1 MSTFE
6 EGKNTLTN
14 KEYAYQ
20 YYLNKGLTPVMASAI
35 VGNLVKESGLN
46 PTIIGR
52 ADNKGSVGIAQWHS
66 GRLDNLK
73 RFAGNNWKKLDNQL
87 DFVLHELR
95 TTEKRAF
102 DKLKNAKTVEE
113 ATTSF
118 MNEYER
124 PSSDPKINRI
134 NDRVTE
140 ALSVAGMKPQQTFS
154 HNMLDTTVNLNAN
167 LLNLET
173 STTEYKE
180 PEEPEVTEA
189 KQDITKKSF
198 QEDLM
203 KIISGQPS
211 AQQPV
216 QQQQEQ
222 SFAPSDLPDPYNYIQ
237 QDPGYNFEEYQDG
250 GKITKDFLVNW
261 YTNRKLPDEALNETY
276 QKEKPLYIEQ
286 AKAVKDPNYVDK
298 IGDDEETLGLY
309 HKDTGAIDVLKGS
322 HPLVYTHEASHAIN
336 MPLQNTKSSMTAFT
350 EIGKNIIPE
359 DRIKDEWIKE
369 HYKELSNYNEVIP
382 RLNSYR
388 QLHGLKPDQVIT
400 PELIKENRD
409 SYKKGTIPYEANTDQ
424 LYEMFENEGLSNI
437 LNKVVTS
444 DRNPYKHYAQNGG
457 IIPVSEN
464 GVYEYPMQEVIV
476 PTQDG
481 RITMSEVDYPI
492 VGISMETGEQQF
504 MMPEGEYSFDNT
516 KNVFEVP
523 QFQNAGTFKL
533 RDEILDRRVVKETIP
548 DFAKNV
554 KIIKQETFVPDID
567 TLKRLRPDIKN
578 DQGIYF
584 GKGEDTTYVSPGN
597 ALKEVVIE
605 PHKKPSNKIDTS
617 NITDAKAIQQKLVD
631 FGYDLGNYGE
641 NRNGVDGKIG
651 KKTRQA
657 IDSYNEIVGYQ
668 EEHKRS
674 KSKKKVEDYIVEK
687 LGDRN
692 YNKRELELFRD
703 SSYLTSKPELM
714 DEDVKKQVEVNKRSG
729 AIDSDYLVISD
740 KNSRGYVFDKNNNLV
755 KSFKT
760 VTGRDSGEDTKIN
773 SKKWV
778 EANPGKSFKD
788 YIEYL
793 DKTGQKYTP
802 SGVYFVGK
810 KDKTY
815 SELKAGSML
824 GEAALEFN
832 KIFRPGEVKRRE
844 AAREHS
850 YGDVGLIGLKRLSG
864 EGIGEAIHSTGTEE
878 RTKNLSDLSMPSDR
892 KMSSGCVNVGD
903 EDLGF
908 CFKELKHNTPV
919 FLLREDEKTLS
930 PEVLKFKGASK
941 KEREVVNGLYN
952 NYEKLKK
959 DFGEDTDKYINYAT
973 GILGNESNFGDMSI
987 KGEVKEALAK
997 NQFVRKLAGAKG
1009 DASIG
1014 AAQIKW
1020 SSLTPQIREKLKS
1033 FNITNPEDL
1042 EETGKA
1048 SIAAMY
1054 LLKNKVS
1061 GQGSID
1067 KGIKSYLGATS
1078 DNSKTRHYI
1087 RKVKD

>member
-6 EGKNTLTN
+6 EGKKTLTN

-20 YYLNKGLTPVMASAI
+20 YYLNKGLTPIMSSAI
-35 VGNLVKESGLN
+35 VGNLIKESGLN
-46 PTIIGR
+46 PSIIGK
-52 ADNKGSVGIAQWHS
+52 ADNKGSIGIAQWHS

-73 RFAGNNWKKLDNQL
+73 RFAGNNWKSLDSQL
-87 DFVLHELR
+87 DFVLHELN
-95 TTEKRAF
+95 TTERGAF
-102 DKLKNAKTVEE
+102 DKLKRAKTVEE

-124 PSSDPKINRI
+124 PSSNPKINRI
-134 NDRVTE
+134 NERITE
-140 ALSVAGMKPQQTFS
+140 ALSIAGMEPQQVFS
-154 HNMLDTTVNLNAN
+154 HDMLDTTVSMDAKPVS
-167 LLNLET
+167 LET

-180 PEEPEVTEA
+180 PEDLEVTEA
-189 KQDITKKSF
+189 KKDIEKKSF
-198 QEDLM
+198 QEDLLE
-203 KIISGQPS
+203 IISRQTPI
-211 AQQPV
+211 QQPA
-216 QQQQEQ
+216 QQQQQ
-222 SFAPSDLPDPYNYIQ
+222 TQQNDLPDPYNYIQ

-250 GKITKDFLVNW
+250 GKVTKDFLVNW
-261 YTNRKLPDEALNETY
+261 YTNRRLPDNTLNEVY
-276 QKEKPLYIEQ
+276 QKEKPLYIE
-286 AKAVKDPNYVDK
+286 KARTVQNPNYVDK
-298 IGDDEETLGLY
+298 IGDDGETLGLY
-309 HKDTGAIDVLKGS
+309 HQDTGAIDVLKGS
-322 HPLVYTHEASHAIN
+322 DPLVYTHEASHAIN
-336 MPLQNTKSSMTAFT
+336 MPLQNTESSLTAFIET
-350 EIGKNIIPE
+350 EKNIIPE
-359 DRIKDEWIKE
+359 DKVQDKWIKE

-400 PELIKENRD
+400 PELIKENRE
-409 SYKKGTIPYEANTDQ
+409 SYNKGTIPYEANTEQ
-424 LYEMFENEGLSNI
+424 LYQLFEDEGLSNV
-437 LNKVVTS
+437 LNKIVSS
-444 DRNPYKHYAQNGG
+444 DTNPYKHYAQDGG
-457 IIPVSEN
+457 SIPVSEN

-476 PTQDG
+476 PTQEG
-481 RITMSEVDYPI
+481 RITMSKVDYPI
-492 VGISMETGEQQF
+492 VGISMETGEQQL
-504 MMPEGEYSFDNT
+504 MMPEGEYAFQDT
-516 KNVFEVP
+516 KNVFEIP

-533 RDEILDRRVVKETIP
+533 KDEILDRRVVKETIP
-548 DFAKNV
+548 DFVKNV
-554 KIIKQETFVPDID
+554 KIQKQETFVPDID
-567 TLKRLRPDIKN
+567 TLKRIRPDIKD

-584 GKGEDTTYVSPGN
+584 GQGNDTTYVSPGN
-597 ALKEVVIE
+597 ALKEVVIKAY
-605 PHKKPSNKIDTS
+605 KKPSEKIDTS
-617 NITDAKAIQQKLVD
+617 NITDAKEIQQKLVD

-641 NRNGVDGKIG
+641 KGNGVDGKIG
-651 KKTRQA
+651 KRTKQA
-657 IDSYNEIVGYQ
+657 INSYNEIVGYQ
-668 EEHKRS
+668 EEYKRS
-674 KSKKKVEDYIVEK
+674 GSKKKVEDFIIDK

-703 SSYLTSKPELM
+703 SSYLVKRPELI
-714 DEDVKKQVEVNKRSG
+714 DEDVKRQVEANKKSG
-729 AIDSDYLVISD
+729 VIDSDYLVISD
-740 KNSRGYVFDKNNNLV
+740 KNSRGYVFDKDNNLI

-815 SELKAGSML
+815 SELKAGSVL

-832 KIFRPGEVKRRE
+832 KVFRPQEIKRRE

-864 EGIGEAIHSTGTEE
+864 EGLGEAIHSTGTEE
-878 RTKNLSDLSMPSDR
+878 RTKNLNDLSMPSDR

-919 FLLREDEKTLS
+919 FLLREDEKILS
-930 PEVLKFKGASK
+930 PEVLKFKNASK
-941 KEREVVNGLYN
+941 KEREVVNNLYN

-973 GILGNESNFGDMSI
+973 GILGNESNFGHMSV
-987 KGEVKEALAK
+987 KGNVKEALAK
-997 NQFVRKLAGAKG
+997 NSLIRKITGAKG

-1020 SSLTPQIREKLKS
+1020 SSLSPQVREKLKR
-1033 FNITNPEDL
+1033 FNITTPDDL
-1042 EETGKA
+1042 EDTGKA

-1054 LLKNKVS
+1054 LLKNKAEKE
-1061 GQGSID
+1061 GDID